1 MTRRCKLQLQFQPIC
16 IRLLTAW
23 PSSEAVRLLRGM
35 SSTLCSPA
43 VEHRVADGGGP
54 RGGSVSPRERG
65 WRAPRHAYAVFVYGV
80 PPSNFPAPAEIC
92 AFDGETSIA
101 GWRTRPQLTAA
112 TCTKLS
118 AQRNCAPMG
127 AHSQGIAGV
136 TKPLW
141 SWMAARCRRW
151 EDPVLVL
158 CIGREQ
164 WNRRAVRGGTE
175 MHAQFPLC
183 TKRPASSAAFF
194 RASDLS
200 TVSIH
205 SASGLLS
212 QTMPPPAWM

>member
-1 MTRRCKLQLQFQPIC
+1 
-16 IRLLTAW
+16 
-23 PSSEAVRLLRGM
+23 M

-112 TCTKLS
+112 TCTKLC

-127 AHSQGIAGV
+127 AHSQGIAGA

-141 SWMAARCRRW
+141 SWMAARCRRVGRSCPRALYRKGAMEPPSCPW
-151 EDPVLVL
+151 RHGNARSVPAMHEAARVLGSLFQGIRLVDRLDPFRLG
-158 CIGREQ
+158 I
-164 WNRRAVRGGTE
+164 AVPDDATPRLDVELPVFQDRG
-175 MHAQFPLC
+175 A
-183 TKRPASSAAFF
+183 
-194 RASDLS
+194 
-200 TVSIH
+200 
-205 SASGLLS
+205 
-212 QTMPPPAWM
+212 